1 MNIIICDDDIIFCQ
15 EFKKQ
20 IQQVCENLT
29 IKENIECFND
39 GISLKKYLEE
49 YAIDILFLDIEL
61 DNLLG
66 YEIGD
71 YVRNILN
78 LQKLEIVYVSHKP
91 QYALSLFDTRPLNF
105 LVKPVKNNSLE
116 KVFQDFYKI
125 HKNQKKVFE
134 YKKGTSYH
142 EILLE
147 DILYF
152 ESQNKKIMIHGVKT
166 NETYY
171 GKLLDVMNLLE
182 NDFLCIH
189 RSFLVN
195 KEKIVQFYYDQVVLI
210 NGEVLP
216 ISQSK
221 RQEIRKIQ
229 MKTWVNKNNE

>member
-20 IQQVCENLT
+20 IQQICENLT

-66 YEIGD
+66 YEIGN

-134 YKKGTSYH
+134 YKKGKKGSPNRYKICTVN
-142 EILLE
+142 
-147 DILYF
+147 F
-152 ESQNKKIMIHGVKT
+152 ESTKSSIKSSISGSEK
-166 NETYY
+166 
-171 GKLLDVMNLLE
+171 
-182 NDFLCIH
+182 
-189 RSFLVN
+189 RSRN
-195 KEKIVQFYYDQVVLI
+195 SSRYRRH
-210 NGEVLP
+210 N
-216 ISQSK
+216 
-221 RQEIRKIQ
+221 R
-229 MKTWVNKNNE
+229 

>member
-1 MNIIICDDDIIFCQ
+1 
-15 EFKKQ
+15 
-20 IQQVCENLT
+20 
-29 IKENIECFND
+29 
-39 GISLKKYLEE
+39 
-49 YAIDILFLDIEL
+49 
-61 DNLLG
+61 
-66 YEIGD
+66 
-71 YVRNILN
+71 
-78 LQKLEIVYVSHKP
+78 
-91 QYALSLFDTRPLNF
+91 
-105 LVKPVKNNSLE
+105 
-116 KVFQDFYKI
+116 
-125 HKNQKKVFE
+125 
-134 YKKGTSYH
+134 
-142 EILLE
+142 
-147 DILYF
+147 
-152 ESQNKKIMIHGVKT
+152 MIHGVKT